1 MKQIER
7 RCLDTKF
14 EIETRDDG
22 THKLRGMAAVFDI
35 LSENLGGFREK
46 IDPGAFDD
54 VMDQDVRALFN
65 HNDNIILGRTKA
77 DTLAISVNSVGLAY
91 DIDLPDTQPA
101 RDLVVSIGRGD
112 VDQSSFG
119 FLVEDDVWTEDDEGR
134 VVRTIKKFKTLFDVS
149 PVVFPAYPDTT
160 VATRKLNEYH
170 AQHDDQISKDRL
182 GLRKH
187 QTELINMRSRQ
198 HQSID

>member
-1 MKQIER
+1 MKQNER

-14 EIETRDDG
+14 ELEARADG
-22 THKLRGMAAVFDI
+22 THKLRGVAAVFDI

-54 VMDQDVRALFN
+54 VMNNDVRALFN

-77 DTLAISVNSVGLAY
+77 KTLAISVNSAGLNY

-119 FLVEDDVWTEDDEGR
+119 FIVEDDIWTEDDEGR
-134 VVRTIKKFKTLFDVS
+134 VVRTIRKFKRLFDVS

-170 AQHDDQISKDRL
+170 AQHDEQIAKDRL

-187 QTELINMRSRQ
+187 QTDLLNMRNR
-198 HQSID
+198 